1 MNARGVI
8 HILLV
13 GLVIIGLVIGLIVAI
28 IAGLDRMHQERAS
41 ESLFSEDAKIT
52 PILEDLRE
60 KKEELVSRVSEMQ
73 EQKAEKEAEPKT
85 SQVRRDGKVED
96 RLEDLE
102 GRLVEPSR

>member
-1 MNARGVI
+1 MNNRGVI
-8 HILLV
+8 HILLA

-28 IAGLDRMHQERAS
+28 IAGLDRMHQEHAS

-60 KKEELVSRVSEMQ
+60 KRDNLISHVSEMQ
-73 EQKAEKEAEPKT
+73 EQKAQKETEQKK
-85 SQVRRDGKVED
+85 SQVQKDGKVED
-96 RLEDLE
+96 RLENLE